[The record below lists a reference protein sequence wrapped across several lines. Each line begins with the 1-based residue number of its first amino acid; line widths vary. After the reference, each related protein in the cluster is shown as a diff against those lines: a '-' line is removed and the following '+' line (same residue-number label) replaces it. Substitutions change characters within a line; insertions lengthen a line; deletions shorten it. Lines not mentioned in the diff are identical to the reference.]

1 MDDSGLSKRIKE
13 LRTQKGI
20 TQEELAEISGLSL
33 RTIQRIENNETVPRG
48 DSLKRLAIA
57 LNTTPDDIVDWKI
70 QEDKGYL
77 TVMCLSALAF
87 FFFPILGIVVPLIF
101 WILKRDKVKNVDK
114 VGKSLLN
121 FEITWTILFF
131 SYIIF
136 LFTGVIGKIVRFID
150 PSNTS
155 ASIAEIYAVVL
166 ILYAY
171 NFIII
176 VWNTIRVSRSKPT
189 KYVPAFRIFR

>member
-1 MDDSGLSKRIKE
+1 MNDSGLSKRIKE

-20 TQEELAEISGLSL
+20 TQEELADLSGLSL

-57 LNTTPDDIVDWKI
+57 LNTSPDDIVDWKI

-131 SYIIF
+131 GYYIL
-136 LFTGVIGKIVRFID
+136 LFTGVIGDRMVGVL
-150 PSNTS
+150 
-155 ASIAEIYAVVL
+155 EIYTPVL
-166 ILYAY
+166 VFYAY
-171 NFIII
+171 NFVIIL
-176 VWNTIRVSRSKPT
+176 WNTIRVSRNKPT
-189 KYVPAFRIFR
+189 KYIPAIRIFR